1 MSHLKRSSIITTL
14 AVFIFTTLFSSYT
27 VSALANTC
35 DIPDPKDPE
44 ACLDT
49 FYSNNNIT
57 LYNPNAKTCSST
69 SSTSSALIGDDNAA
83 KIFNYLTG
91 KGLSPEQAAGVV
103 GNFKKEATLAGKID
117 PAVIQGDP
125 PQIAPANY
133 APVNGVGFGIA
144 QWTFTPRQA
153 PLVALAKSQSK
164 SIIEL
169 SVQLDYLW
177 QELNS
182 THAVALASLKAAT
195 TPEDAAYVFHRDYEG
210 SRDTEQTVRQVR
222 GGAAREA
229 FEKYKGASVTA
240 NASSSG
246 CTSTGASL
254 TNFMGDNF
262 TIYNQCQ
269 YPPYGGSW
277 GTKLTPYNGT
287 MCANACV
294 PTGLAMIS
302 KNLAGKNVT
311 PNETID
317 YFTSHN
323 LWSTSGTGSNND
335 SPLAAAEFFGL
346 KIETIANKGDI
357 TAYKQVFDKGGLIMA
372 LSAGSSPFLST
383 RHAIVLRGI
392 TTEGNF
398 LIADPGRR
406 ETNIPPANQPS
417 TDKILSDI
425 RADGYSVSYA
435 FYKQ

>member
-1 MSHLKRSSIITTL
+1 MSYLKRFSIIATL
-14 AVFIFTTLFSSYT
+14 AVFIFTTLFSGYT
-27 VSALANTC
+27 ASAVANAC
-35 DIPDPKDPE
+35 DIPDPKDPDT
-44 ACLDT
+44 CLDN
-49 FYSNNNIT
+49 FYSNNYIT
-57 LYNPNAKTCSST
+57 LYNPNAKSCSST
-69 SSTSSALIGDDNAA
+69 SSSSGALIGDDNAA
-83 KIFNYLTG
+83 KIFNFLTA

-103 GNFKKEATLAGKID
+103 GNFKKEATLADKID
-117 PAVIQGDP
+117 PAIIQGDP

-133 APVNGVGFGIA
+133 TPVNGVGFGIA
-144 QWTFTPRQA
+144 QWTFTPRQQ
-153 PLVALAKSQSK
+153 PLIELAKSQSK

-182 THAVALASLKAAT
+182 THATALASLKAAA
-195 TPEDAAYVFHRDYEG
+195 TPEDAAFVFHRDYEG
-210 SRDTEQTVRQVR
+210 SRDTEATVREVR
-222 GGAAREA
+222 GGAARAA
-229 FEKYKGASVTA
+229 FEKYKGTSVTA
-240 NASSSG
+240 GASSTG
-246 CTSTGASL
+246 CASTGASL

-269 YPPYGGSW
+269 YPPYGGAW

-302 KNLAGKNVT
+302 KNLAGKDVT
-311 PNETID
+311 PNDTID

-323 LWSTSGTGSNND
+323 LWSSTGSGSNND

-346 KIETIANKGDI
+346 KIETISNKGDI
-357 TAYKQVFDKGGLIMA
+357 AAYKQVFDKGGLIMA
-372 LSAGSSPFLST
+372 MSAGSSPFLST
-383 RHAIVLRGI
+383 RHAVVLRGI
-392 TTEGNF
+392 TKDGNF
-398 LIADPGRR
+398 LIADPGRK
-406 ETNIPPANQPS
+406 ETNVAPANQPS